1 MDRSV
6 QGNSEQRTET
16 TVEDSLGTAYQV
28 TQISRLPDDLPGM
41 RSMVLWST
49 NSAGE
54 SIRYETYVF
63 NDGEI
68 TDGDLLEYFHT
79 DITNP
84 ERYLPRNG
92 IRRHLPAA
100 RPILIMSNNQIAF
113 PIYADFV
120 NRSRSNGWDVR
131 LEIYDDTVPPT
142 ITAEEAAEIVGLPT
156 TSLDRSNYA
165 EIICAIC
172 LELFGD
178 DNEEVKQLGCDHTF
192 HYHCILRST
201 QLQPRCPICRLQY
214 DSRPHQS
221 SEAAHPSQ
229 SSEPVI

>member
-1 MDRSV
+1 MERSV

-28 TQISRLPDDLPGM
+28 TQISRLADDLPGM
-41 RSMVLWST
+41 RSMVLRST

-54 SIRYETYVF
+54 SIRYETYVC

-68 TDGDLLEYFHT
+68 TDEDLLGYFHT

-84 ERYLPRNG
+84 ERYLPCNG

-100 RPILIMSNNQIAF
+100 RPILFMTNNQIAF
-113 PIYADFV
+113 PLYADLV

-131 LEIYDDTVPPT
+131 LELVYDRTVPPT
-142 ITAEEAAEIVGLPT
+142 ITAQEAAEIVGLPT
-156 TSLDRSNYA
+156 TSLDRSDYP

-172 LELFGD
+172 LEVFED
-178 DNEEVKQLGCDHTF
+178 DNDEIKQLGCGHIF
-192 HYHCILRST
+192 HYQCILRST
-201 QLQPRCPICRLQY
+201 QLQPRCPICRRQY
-214 DSRPHQS
+214 DSPPI
-221 SEAAHPSQ
+221 E
-229 SSEPVI
+229 